1 MRAQSMVLAFHLS
14 SVLLCLPPP
23 VASFFALLFFLSFFG
38 FQFFWFLLLCFQS
51 FRSFFVLCS
60 VFGFSL
66 FALLLFGFVCSR
78 AVVFPR
84 DGMFWRVGRAR
95 FLFISFHVFGC
106 MFFFFVFYSFF
117 LFLFRCFR
125 FLFLVLVAA
134 CVCVRG
140 RAAERRG
147 FPDGTSRMNCSGSK
161 HVVLAYL
168 LAEQGF
174 PCSALQKTLCRSKR
188 NRAKHASCLIQLIAR
203 AVAGSAM
210 IASSALCGGRF
221 GDSARRRVFVRA
233 SVLL

>member
-1 MRAQSMVLAFHLS
+1 MFSKLSFLFCPLLRFRLFAFRSSFVWFCLQSGGRLPEGWDVLARREG
-14 SVLLCLPPP
+14 
-23 VASFFALLFFLSFFG
+23 SFSFY
-38 FQFFWFLLLCFQS
+38 
-51 FRSFFVLCS
+51 
-60 VFGFSL
+60 
-66 FALLLFGFVCSR
+66 
-78 AVVFPR
+78 
-84 DGMFWRVGRAR
+84 
-95 FLFISFHVFGC
+95 FISCFWLYV
-106 MFFFFVFYSFF
+106 FFFVFYSFF